1 MSNNSLHTKYFNK
14 ANNFV
19 YSHKKYSS
27 NSYINPVNLGRYY
40 YKTISEYDLKA
51 QKNMTIYKEMKEES
65 KEFMKSYLLIQKNK
79 EKLNAEIK
87 DNKLKSPFLDLI
99 NQYSQKGYKIPDLTL
114 KKNLFSPS
122 MILADENKMK
132 DYFKS
137 NKISKKEK
145 KEFSYV
151 KKLDNCVHKTQQK
164 LEKFKSNN
172 ERDVGNEQSET
183 NNSLFDSMNE
193 TKSILK
199 DHNSNSHLF
208 KLSQHCGT
216 IEDENLDLEKYNKS
230 IESCIQSFDDDTM
243 GMIKKY
249 IKNEMSKKYFP
260 NSTKSR
266 GSKFKLNN
274 AFINATMQNDS
285 LIKLNKKSSDKHVVQ
300 KKKNPLTRG
309 KSNVIAYSLFKKAQN
324 NNVELPKKINRSKK
338 SIIKIEL
345 PESFDQYLTTSTK
358 ENESGIPH
366 QALPGID
373 ANHKT
378 SYNFDIE
385 SDPSDFFNV
394 IRKTKRK
401 VLSYNFENVKKM
413 ILNQS
418 LGKNATEGKNIVNK
432 ILNLD
437 NQIANLDKNLLKSLE
452 ESKKN

>member
-1 MSNNSLHTKYFNK
+1 MNNNSLHSKYFNK

-40 YKTISEYDLKA
+40 YKTISEYDSKA

-151 KKLDNCVHKTQQK
+151 QKLDNCVHKTQQK
-164 LEKFKSNN
+164 LEKIKTKEGN
-172 ERDVGNEQSET
+172 VGNEQNET
-183 NNSLFDSMNE
+183 NNSLFDSMDE
-193 TKSILK
+193 TKSIVK
-199 DHNSNSHLF
+199 DRNSNSRLF

-216 IEDENLDLEKYNKS
+216 IEDENIDLEKYNKS
-230 IESCIQSFDDDTM
+230 IEDCIESFDINTM
-243 GMIKKY
+243 KKPKGW
-249 IKNEMSKKYFP
+249 IKNETSKKYFP

-274 AFINATMQNDS
+274 ALINPTMQNDS
-285 LIKLNKKSSDKHVVQ
+285 LIKLNKKSSDKIVSQ

-309 KSNVIAYSLFKKAQN
+309 KSNVINYSLFKKEHN
-324 NNVELPKKINRSKK
+324 NDTELPRKINRSKK

-345 PESFDQYLTTSTK
+345 PESSEQYLTTSTK
-358 ENESGIPH
+358 ENESST
-366 QALPGID
+366 LPGID
-373 ANHKT
+373 TNHKT

-418 LGKNATEGKNIVNK
+418 LGKNATEGKKIVNK

-437 NQIANLDKNLLKSLE
+437 HQIANLDKNLLKSLE